1 MDKEGLKGNL
11 KLALFGAGC
20 TNDYAEKG
28 SEAVLDIIIE
38 EKRLAK
44 KEVFDEEII
53 EINKFIQRLRGY
65 GCGQHIQLDKQ
76 MTNRIKELKRHLST
90 FENKMEI
97 QHNQIYNEDCLQ
109 FMKQLPDNYFDLIIT
124 DPPYGIGCDEW
135 DKEVKKEKKV
145 MQLIQTI
152 NGIQRFETK
161 INSQNELRKLFRRK
175 TLLCNMENIDEMK
188 IVISWIIPKNY

>member
-76 MTNRIKELKRHLST
+76 MTNRIKELKRHLS
-90 FENKMEI
+90 
-97 QHNQIYNEDCLQ
+97 
-109 FMKQLPDNYFDLIIT
+109 YFDLIIT